1 MPNMKIV
8 TYLLCWNFFSSFHYL
23 AFFFVLVLLLCVV
36 CFTCSMSLN
45 RHFLSLKQES
55 LVSGKVFGFIKEVLT
70 SIIFEEPAGSD
81 S

>member
-1 MPNMKIV
+1 
-8 TYLLCWNFFSSFHYL
+8 
-23 AFFFVLVLLLCVV
+23 
-36 CFTCSMSLN
+36 MSVN